1 MTIDL
6 ATFLVAVYTCL
17 DTLYQQHIAPHKPC
31 RRGPRPSLS
40 DPEILTLML
49 VAQWRGSSERDL
61 LRWADRELRW
71 AFPRLL
77 SQSAFNRRGRELGPV
92 FARLM
97 VELADLVR
105 QLPDAPPRLYEVV
118 DTLAVPLAQQ
128 VRGERHRLFADE
140 AALGRGG
147 AGKAWFYGCSLLL
160 AVGSDGPI
168 TGCVLGSASTEG
180 RWLLDSLLTWR
191 VAPDALPATPDDLPP
206 SHARGGVRVGPTGPR
221 WFPGSAGAPATGRYL
236 ADQGFTG
243 AHWHQRWRE
252 CLGATVLTTTRD
264 MARGDRRWH
273 GRARQVVETVNGQL
287 TEVLHLRY
295 PRAKTA
301 WGVVTRVL
309 AKCAAFNLGVWL
321 NRLLGRPTFALA
333 TLFPG

>member
-6 ATFLVAVYTCL
+6 ATFLVAVYTCI
-17 DTLYQQHIAPHKPC
+17 DELYHDHIACHKPR
-31 RRGPRPSLS
+31 RRGPKPVLS
-40 DPEILTLML
+40 DSEVLTLML
-49 VAQWRGSSERDL
+49 IAQWRGSSERDL
-61 LRWADRELRW
+61 LRWVDRHVRW

-77 SQSAFNRRGRELGPV
+77 SQSAFNRRVRDLGPV

-97 VELADLVR
+97 VLLADEIR
-105 QLPDAPPRLYEVV
+105 RLPDVPPRVYEVV
-118 DTLAVPLAQQ
+118 DTLPVPVAQR
-128 VRGERHRLFADE
+128 VRGEHHRLFADE
-140 AALGRGG
+140 AAIGRGG
-147 AGKAWFYGCSLLL
+147 TDRPWFYGCSLLL

-191 VAPDALPATPDDLPP
+191 VSPAALPVTVEDLPP
-206 SHARGGVRVGPTGPR
+206 SHERGGTRVGPTGPR
-221 WFPGSAGAPATGRYL
+221 WFPGSVGPHATVPYL

-243 AHWHQRWRE
+243 GHWQQRWRQH
-252 CLGATVLTTTRD
+252 LGARVLTTTRE
-264 MARGDRRWH
+264 MDRRQRRAH
-273 GRARQVVETVNGQL
+273 ASARQIVETVNGQL
-287 TEVLHLRY
+287 TEVLHVKY

-301 WGVVTRVL
+301 WGLVTRMM

-321 NRLLGRPTFALA
+321 NHLIGRPPFALA